1 MAFDKATMRWIKREE
16 LPAGDSAKAPAKP
29 DSASL
34 RDAGRLGAGNGGG
47 VDVVF
52 DKKLMRWIPR
62 SQAAPGSSGASK
74 AAPPPPPKKAGGSK
88 TIIREPSKPSPAGA
102 RAPAP
107 AEKPPPGLGLPFVA
121 VVPGKRR
128 HASRRIEI

>member
-34 RDAGRLGAGNGGG
+34 RDAGPGAGNGRG

-74 AAPPPPPKKAGGSK
+74 AAPPKEAGGSK
-88 TIIREPSKPSPAGA
+88 SIVRENSKPRTGVA

-107 AEKPPPGLGLPFVA
+107 AEKPPPGLGLPFVDVA
-121 VVPGKRR
+121 PGKRR
-128 HASRRIEI
+128 HAPRRIEI